1 MHQLISTILRMLR
14 HGAIGVIKNLPT
26 VLLII
31 GAGICA
37 YIISIVDPAFDALF
51 MALLFGIV
59 FGSFFR
65 EHKKEDIAQKA
76 LSVALPIGIIL
87 YGVNV
92 AYPYGG
98 ELPYKYILL
107 AMLSAFLLCSI
118 VYCLARLNKLNK
130 KFAVLLACGSGI
142 CGASAIA
149 IITPI
154 IKPKKEDFSASLIV
168 ISIVGLTG
176 AVIYPSLL
184 YIFDLSIHKYALLS
198 GTTLHQTGLV
208 QIATTPYGEDLVNFA
223 LEIKAVRIALIAVA
237 ALVVSFFHSDRRF
250 YIPWYIV
257 AFIVLAFLS
266 ANVLPRGVVEFL
278 QPLSTLAFS
287 ITLAAVGF
295 SVNLT
300 EIQSVRLTPLLVT
313 YIAWIVSV
321 AVVLILIG
329 VVI

>member
-1 MHQLISTILRMLR
+1 MGKNEI
-14 HGAIGVIKNLPT
+14 IGVIKNLPT
-26 VLLII
+26 VFLII
-31 GAGICA
+31 AAGICA
-37 YIISIVDPAFDALF
+37 YIISVVDPAFDALF
-51 MALLFGIV
+51 MALLLGII
-59 FGSFFR
+59 FGSFFG
-65 EHKKEDIAQKA
+65 EFFGEQKKENIAQKA
-76 LSVALPIGIIL
+76 LSIALPIGIIL
-87 YGVNV
+87 YGANV

-98 ELPYKYILL
+98 ELPYNYILL
-107 AMLSAFLLCSI
+107 AVFSAFLLCST
-118 VYCLARLNKLNK
+118 VYYIARLNKLNR
-130 KFAVLLACGSGI
+130 KFATLLACGSGI

-154 IKPKKEDFSASLIV
+154 IKPRKEDFSASLIV
-168 ISIVGLTG
+168 ITIVGLTG
-176 AVIYPSLL
+176 AVIYPSLV
-184 YIFDLSIHKYALLS
+184 YIFNLPIYKYALLS

-208 QIATTPYGEDLVNFA
+208 QIATTPYGQDLVNFA

-237 ALVVSFFHSDRRF
+237 ALVVSFFQSERRF

-266 ANVLPRGVVEFL
+266 ANVLPRGIIEFL

-300 EIQSVRLTPLLVT
+300 EIQNVRLTPLFAAYL
-313 YIAWIVSV
+313 AWVISV
-321 AVVLILIG
+321 ALVLVLIG